1 MVELVM
7 KEKLLTS
14 VCLSRMRSV
23 HRSDGGDY
31 QCVARNSVGPAQN
44 ITARLIVRYAPQ
56 ISVARPRLQQ
66 ALGYD
71 VKLSCQVE
79 SFPTS
84 ALDWQ
89 RDGELIKNNNHFYIA
104 HFNKGPS
111 STLTTLEVQRTDLY
125 ISKIHLK
132 HKFFIRFMDCW
143 RKTTA
148 PTSVWP
154 GTLTEMTARRWS

>member
-1 MVELVM
+1 MS
-7 KEKLLTS
+7 S
-14 VCLSRMRSV
+14 VCVCRMSSV
-23 HRSDGGDY
+23 HRTDGGEY

-79 SFPTS
+79 SYPTS
-84 ALDWQ
+84 AIDWQ
-89 RDGELIKNNNHFYIA
+89 KDGELIKNNNHFYIA
-104 HFNKGPS
+104 HFNKAAA
-111 STLTTLEVQRTDLY
+111 STLTTLEVGTEIVL
-125 ISKIHLK
+125 IHFRVK
-132 HKFFIRFMDCW
+132 YNFFIRFMDCS
-143 RKTTA
+143 RKTMA

-154 GTLTEMTARRWS
+154 GTLTEMTLRLWS